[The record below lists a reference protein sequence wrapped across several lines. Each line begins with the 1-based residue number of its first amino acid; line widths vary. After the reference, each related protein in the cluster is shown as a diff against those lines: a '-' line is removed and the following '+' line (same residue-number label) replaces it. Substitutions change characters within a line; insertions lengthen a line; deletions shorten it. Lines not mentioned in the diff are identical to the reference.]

1 MTLLLFQIWF
11 TSYIV
16 GCKHPSLHG
25 NPGSQVSLILWRGK
39 GCLLLT
45 GHSWGAS
52 GQTPVLCFSNWSEEF
67 IPGKQPQSAPFCS
80 SRSKVAPSNPQIS
93 QRLPQAA
100 KENLKVS
107 FHLTPG
113 SAHGILHYCRE
124 SLVEIYFLPHPA
136 DWAAS
141 PFSSNPCFLPII
153 LIEGLREEKGAGAL
167 HSVNVEGESNIIC
180 GGSWINTKPPWE
192 HKQ

>member
-52 GQTPVLCFSNWSEEF
+52 EQTPVLCFSDWSEEF
-67 IPGKQPQSAPFCS
+67 IPGKHHSQLHS
-80 SRSKVAPSNPQIS
+80 VAAGPKWHLQTPNW
-93 QRLPQAA
+93 QRLAQAA
-100 KENLKVS
+100 KENLDVS

-136 DWAAS
+136 AS

-153 LIEGLREEKGAGAL
+153 LMEGLREEKGAGAL